1 MLRKEKAG
9 VRDFYDNFGWI
20 TDTDG
25 NYRDT
30 TSFAD
35 IRPVLNS
42 YPHNTQMRVQGF

>member
-1 MLRKEKAG
+1 MLRKEKAS
-9 VRDFYDNFGWI
+9 VRDFYNNFGWI

-35 IRPVLNS
+35 NEGAAIFKTIGEILS
-42 YPHNTQMRVQGF
+42 